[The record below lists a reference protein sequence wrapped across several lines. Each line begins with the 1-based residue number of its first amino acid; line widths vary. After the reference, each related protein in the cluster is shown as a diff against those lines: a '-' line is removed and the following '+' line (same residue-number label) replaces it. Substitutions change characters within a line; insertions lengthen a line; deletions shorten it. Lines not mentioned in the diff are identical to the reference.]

1 MLPFI
6 IQWILQQHSVLVQTS
21 FIVSETTIMGIVY
34 FDILGNCPSK
44 RKRNLMRFAKNM
56 VHLPYLGATAG
67 AKICFES
74 V

>member
-1 MLPFI
+1 
-6 IQWILQQHSVLVQTS
+6 LVQIS
-21 FIVSETTIMGIVY
+21 FIVSEARILGIVH

-44 RKRNLMRFAKNM
+44 RKRNLMRFAKKM
-56 VHLPYLGATAG
+56 VHLPYLAATAG